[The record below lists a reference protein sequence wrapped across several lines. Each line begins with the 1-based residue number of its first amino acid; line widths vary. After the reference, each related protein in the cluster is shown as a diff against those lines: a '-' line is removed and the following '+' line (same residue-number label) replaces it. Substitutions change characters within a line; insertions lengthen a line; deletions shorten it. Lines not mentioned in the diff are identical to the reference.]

1 MPEVRHQIGVR
12 IAAQS
17 ARAVR
22 GRRELLSIVQEVV
35 LVQTAFEERPRVD
48 ARRAVR
54 LEEHEIA
61 AMIAIARAKEVIEAD
76 LEQIGGAG
84 VACDVTA
91 KLAVG
96 SVGAHDHC
104 KSIPAHQRSQTLFYR
119 EVAGKH
125 WLVAHRHR
133 IDVRGR

>member
-1 MPEVRHQIGVR
+1 MR

-22 GRRELLSIVQEVV
+22 RRRELLSIVQEVV
-35 LVQTAFEERPRVD
+35 LAQTAFEERSCVD

-61 AMIAIARAKEVIEAD
+61 AMIAIARAKEVIEAH
-76 LEQIGGAG
+76 LEQIGSTG

-104 KSIPAHQRSQTLFYR
+104 KSIPADQRPQALFDR
-119 EVAGKH
+119 EIAWKH
-125 WLVAHRHR
+125 RLIAHRYR